1 MLIYKITNLINKK
14 LYIGQTIYD
23 RIEKR
28 IANYKKEIN
37 SNTKRPIIN
46 AMRKYGID
54 NFKFEIVED
63 NIISKIVLDEKER
76 YYIQYYQSLVSQ
88 NGYNIELGGN
98 GPGKHSEETKR
109 KISEAQLGEKNHMFG
124 KTGSQNA
131 TSKKILDITT
141 DKVYESAN
149 LAAQDLQLNFSHI
162 CAVARGTRG
171 STGGHVFRYLD
182 ENNQIIL
189 NPNRTFIK
197 QKSII
202 NKVLPQYKQYI

>member
-1 MLIYKITNLINKK
+1 
-14 LYIGQTIYD
+14 
-23 RIEKR
+23 
-28 IANYKKEIN
+28 
-37 SNTKRPIIN
+37 
-46 AMRKYGID
+46 MRKYGID

-63 NIISKIVLDEKER
+63 NIASKIVLDEKER

-109 KISEAQLGEKNHMFG
+109 KISEAQLEEKNHMFG

-149 LAAQDLQLNFSHI
+149 LAAQDLQLNFLSP
-162 CAVARGTRG
+162 
-171 STGGHVFRYLD
+171 Y
-182 ENNQIIL
+182 
-189 NPNRTFIK
+189 
-197 QKSII
+197 
-202 NKVLPQYKQYI
+202 NKVNSLSLLIR